1 MTLPFGLDATIT
13 TVIALRSRATS
24 YRLLDDSSTNG
35 AERSDSLLATAVPV
49 WGETVSIG
57 LTLSEGTT
65 IWAECPA
72 PLADDPPVE
81 GGLLLVQEVIRPLL
95 NQQPLTS
102 VQEANQLMAALDQL
116 TVSQT
121 VRRER
126 PAAGQT
132 APLSRRELFTGRLA
146 GSPQVEEVTAERPL
160 PAYLRLGVSEAIL
173 RATAYLSGQTL
184 GQLVATTF
192 NLPQTDRLVPLQL
205 MVGDDGVSQT
215 VVQMYQPAAQSYLM
229 TQHQLAT
236 RLGKTGELLQR
247 FVRRW
252 QQAHQANESY
262 RPTLY
267 LDLNGALGKLTD
279 YNMGKLLGMVYG
291 LNRVVAPF
299 AWGVVDPI
307 LGADRDEQINLLAEL
322 RELLRLR
329 GVTVPLLAR
338 HWVRTPKDVAA
349 YVESGAVDGLH
360 LEPLRL
366 GNWATVIASM
376 AACQGKNT
384 AVILGDILQTTPHSL
399 DLLAQIAL
407 AGQPQLVVAPLGSP
421 HSSAILHN
429 TMLRTALDMR

>member
-1 MTLPFGLDATIT
+1 MIT
-13 TVIALRSRATS
+13 TIIALRSRATS
-24 YRLLDDSSTNG
+24 YRLLDDSSTNR
-35 AERSDSLLATAVPV
+35 AEGNGTVLATAVPV
-49 WGETVSIG
+49 YGETVSIG

-72 PLADDPPVE
+72 PLTGDPPVE
-81 GGLLLVQEVIRPLL
+81 RGLRLVQEVIRPLL

-102 VQEANQLMAALDQL
+102 FQEANQLMAALDQL

-126 PAAGQT
+126 AAGQT

-146 GSPQVEEVTAERPL
+146 GSPQVEEVMAERPL

-173 RATAYLSGQTL
+173 RAAAHLSGQTL
-184 GQLVATTF
+184 GQLVATTYD
-192 NLPQTDRLVPLQL
+192 LPQTDRLVPLQL
-205 MVGDDGVSQT
+205 MVGDDVVSQT
-215 VVQMYQPAAQSYLM
+215 AVQTYQPAAQSYLI
-229 TQHQLAT
+229 TRHQLAT

-247 FVRRW
+247 FVRQW

-267 LDLNGALGKLTD
+267 LDLNGALGKLTNH
-279 YNMGKLLGMVYG
+279 NMGKLLGMVYG
-291 LNRVVAPF
+291 LNRVVTPF

-329 GVTVPLLAR
+329 GITVPLLAR
-338 HWVRTPKDVAA
+338 HWVRTPEDVAA
-349 YVESGAVDGLH
+349 YVESGVADGLH

-366 GNWATVIASM
+366 GNWAAVIASI
-376 AACQGKNT
+376 AACQGRKT
-384 AVILGDILQTTPHSL
+384 AVIFGDILQTTPHSL

-407 AGQPQLVVAPLGSP
+407 AGQPQLVVAPLGCP